1 LLQVDAGCGF
11 EQLEPSDPPARD
23 AMARMIARARAEAE
37 QIHESAR
44 TEGFAAGHRDG
55 RERGAAEIGSAA
67 SALGQAAHGIDALR
81 EGTAKAIEA
90 DAVELALALPI
101 RRKLRLRGGR
111 SKVVLKQAFA
121 EGERDHVFGVPTLV
135 VDGEPFWGN
144 DRMEWVIKK
153 LDKMGLRR

>member
-1 LLQVDAGCGF
+1 MTTRRRAKRLSDAAVSYAF

-90 DAVELALALPI
+90 DAVELALALAAKI
-101 RRKLRLRGGR
+101 LAG
-111 SKVVLKQAFA
+111 
-121 EGERDHVFGVPTLV
+121 
-135 VDGEPFWGN
+135 
-144 DRMEWVIKK
+144 DR
-153 LDKMGLRR
+153 